1 MSNPI
6 LVTCIK
12 MQPQNIQYPV
22 VKMQPHPAAHTHL
35 PTTGKSP
42 PPHSR
47 WIKHLFSQT
56 TCQMTM
62 FSVFYLKVQTFA
74 QQLISFSQ

>member
-6 LVTCIK
+6 LVTRIK

-42 PPHSR
+42 PPPTPAGLNICFPKQHV
-47 WIKHLFSQT
+47 K
-56 TCQMTM
+56 
-62 FSVFYLKVQTFA
+62 
-74 QQLISFSQ
+74 